1 LQIGLVYRDALRQQ
15 TTLELLKSV
24 LEEVVNPTPA
34 ALERL

>member
-1 LQIGLVYRDALRQQ
+1 VYRDALRQQ

-24 LEEVVNPTPA
+24 LEEVVNPTPT